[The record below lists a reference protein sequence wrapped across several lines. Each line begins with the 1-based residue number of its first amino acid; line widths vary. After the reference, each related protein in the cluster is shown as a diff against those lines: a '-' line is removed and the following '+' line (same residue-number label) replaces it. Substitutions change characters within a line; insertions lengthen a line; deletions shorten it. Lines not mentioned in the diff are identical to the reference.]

1 MAKGIGN
8 VNSTVLHSAK
18 LMQEGKLS
26 TDDFKKV
33 VAGTVPKLD
42 DFAMNLKNI
51 ALNMG
56 AMLAVMIAIKAVTYI
71 VDELYVSF
79 EEQKE
84 IVEDLTNSID
94 ELQSKYD
101 TLKADGSGSN
111 AELNYLKKQ
120 IDYKKDLLE
129 IEKERLALK
138 DIEENMPDL
147 SSDTGTSGGHVNATW
162 TPDDIAESDIQ
173 EDLRQLEAIHNR
185 MEDMRK
191 NGTNNAS
198 NYVYQNQLAE
208 EARYMQSL
216 SDNIGYLKEDYAEI
230 AEAKARLEE
239 YISDGTLKGYNAEK
253 AKEQIIEYQK
263 ELNRLDPIIL
273 NAEIELGT
281 ANFEDKYN
289 AYLDKIKKANSMEN
303 LGVSEDK
310 YRDVGYG
317 GTLIKS
323 SELDS
328 LIDKNKELN
337 TTFQSG
343 EITASEYF
351 NSLSKMFEKGGKIA
365 DAYDKLDFD
374 RVANESGKWVLNSTD
389 YLEETVSQLVSQITD
404 ATYEVTNAFARGD
417 ISVKEYYDSLQESAD
432 AQLKALKTTN
442 KLTIGTDDLAYATE
456 DSSEQAKQAVEHYN
470 ELHNQLEEM
479 DIMEQLV
486 DVNTK
491 YADTLD
497 DIGTATEDMLNDASI
512 QNYVSEA
519 SNAVASYMQQMH
531 SYYETTGQDFQTLVN
546 YFNEVAGSSFTAQ
559 ELLSKNSADI
569 ISDYFGD
576 TMSGVTDLATAIAT
590 MTGDVIADGASK
602 IGDVLTAL
610 GDTISNFDYT
620 LNISTEGFDIPWS
633 DIITL
638 KGISLP
644 PINAAINFDGSG
656 ESVGALGDAI
666 KGVGDW
672 VKTDATQLALKNI
685 IGNFNSWK
693 PKNSGTSPTNPT
705 VPPSGNPKSP
715 SGSGGGSGGGSGSSK
730 DPHVAEVDKYK
741 ELTDAVENYERELDN
756 LANVQDHTDDIDERI
771 GLKQVE
777 IKLYQR
783 QKDALDALN
792 KARDKEIAQNVELL
806 RKQGFNIDYDPTSDN
821 LLIHNREHINDLN
834 QDIIETYED
843 LIETTDEL
851 NDANKDSADQWNE
864 LTYAIIDAGRELKD
878 LHFEKYEQYITEQ
891 EHLIKLMSNRDDAL
905 KSDIPIYDSMMNA
918 TLKMWQDL
926 VDDGYEKNKDKI
938 QELEEAWMD
947 YYDSRIEREK
957 ELLEQ
962 ELDDNDDALDAIIKV
977 IDDEIEAIDDK
988 IDALKKVN
996 EEHKTALE
1004 LQKAQAELDKA
1015 RNQKTRHVLR
1025 KGKGWVWEA
1034 DEDAI
1039 KEAEENL
1046 SDLEYDSKVQ
1056 DLEDEKERLEEL
1068 KELWEEIP
1076 DIKQNEW
1083 NEQLMIDKLGAD
1095 AEEDILDGRKK
1106 TYEDFKDDYIDIQ
1119 QQIKDKT
1126 DELEE
1131 HTSEAYTKI
1140 VKEFERLA
1148 KLAGIDFNL
1157 DEEEKGT
1164 TTRSSWYVN
1173 KDGKAPSQAKVGDII
1188 YTKGGT
1194 YRITAKDENGKFTS
1208 EKINDKSTNIAENQW
1223 GKKIKDEIVDSNGDV
1238 VDSVK
1243 DIIRVNED
1251 LAETEKKNILTSEN
1265 MTKYIA
1271 DGNTNLEYNSDIL
1284 DDNTDETEDLS
1295 DDTEENSEVTE
1306 DNTAELRT
1314 LNNNLENLEKLP
1326 LEELPEDPFEDIDW
1340 GSLTDEEYSW
1350 AKQMQ
1355 QAYETALAQG
1365 NESFANQILAMLDD
1379 LKSGNGEEY
1388 LQIGRDT
1395 LASANTQFDFEGK
1408 TSTGGGGGFGTED
1421 RIADLK
1427 WIQSKV
1433 DEDPSKWSDE
1443 FKDRLERAIAIE
1455 EYGSGTD
1462 SYKYNNG
1469 YMTTTITSA
1478 TNEAENYMT
1487 ADEIKQKYDYEHGDT
1502 DNGYDP
1508 EKMAETVADR
1518 IAEAIKDGADSVWGG
1533 FLPKDFDYATEVI
1546 KDNEESLKDYNVPTS
1561 NKGSSGGK
1569 TSGQKAMD
1577 DNNVSQSDRDKIAQ
1591 AQKDYNDAKAKGD
1604 TQGMKDAHDRAEA
1617 IRNQNGYSGGV
1628 DGSENIVT
1636 SNKKSAKS
1644 TDENTRA
1651 TDDNTDSNYEAS
1663 DTNKEVADSNK
1674 ELSSSNKTL
1683 AESNEKLAKS
1693 NSSSGSSGGGSSSG
1707 SKGSSG
1713 SGSGSIGSS
1722 SSSGKVSWT
1731 VTKNN
1736 DGTYRH
1742 STTINGREVAYNS
1755 KKKAKGGLNLLGGI
1769 YNVNE
1774 KGDEIVLDKPD
1785 EGNWIR
1791 INTGG
1796 TVIPHEA
1803 AENMWNFG
1811 ANPKMFLSDLLGY
1824 DAMKMNQQMVYMGGT
1839 GESKTIIENHYH
1851 DMHFHDVKDMDGV
1864 KQILAGLPAHAEQHC
1879 TSRTRSVRT
1888 V

>member
-26 TDDFKKV
+26 TDDFKNV
-33 VAGTVPKLD
+33 VASTVPKLD

-56 AMLAVMIAIKAVTYI
+56 AMLAVIIAIKAVTYI

-84 IVEDLTNSID
+84 IVEDLTNSIE
-94 ELQSKYD
+94 ELQSEYD
-101 TLKADGSGSN
+101 TLKADPSANGERLS
-111 AELNYLKKQ
+111 YLKKQ
-120 IDYKKDLLE
+120 IQYEQDLLE

-138 DIEENMPDL
+138 DMEENMPDI
-147 SSDTGTSGGHVNATW
+147 SKDTGTSGGTVNPTW
-162 TPDDIAESDIQ
+162 TPEDTAETDITSDLQKLGQIRDKMSDIDSILPVAQDTVMGDYIEQ
-173 EDLRQLEAIHNR
+173 EKTAL
-185 MEDMRK
+185 K
-191 NGTNNAS
+191 NLTEHTS
-198 NYVYQNQLAE
+198 T
-208 EARYMQSL
+208 
-216 SDNIGYLKEDYAEI
+216 LKEEYLEI
-230 AEAKARLEE
+230 AEAKAKLQQ
-239 YISDGTLKGYNAEK
+239 YVDDGTLKGINADL
-253 AKEQIIEYQK
+253 AREQIAEYQA
-263 ELNRLDPIIL
+263 EIDRLDPIIL
-273 NAEIELGT
+273 QAELALGAAHFT
-281 ANFEDKYN
+281 Q
-289 AYLDKIKKANSMEN
+289 
-303 LGVSEDK
+303 
-310 YRDVGYG
+310 GY
-317 GTLIKS
+317 
-323 SELDS
+323 DS
-328 LIDKNKELN
+328 LFDDIQNMPLIQYDSSIKGFSGEEMSAVITSTKELN
-337 TTFQSG
+337 TALRDG
-343 EITASEYF
+343 EITSTQWFDSINKLMTESEFDDAVKAVDDWSGKSTDELEAMVATMSSQLGNALTESSNKFLRGETSVSDYIDELQAGSEAQLKMYESLEDLEIVDGYAEATEDASEATKDAVENY
-351 NSLSKMFEKGGKIA
+351 NNLKDSIDELEDVQGLADILSDDI
-365 DAYDKLDFD
+365 DFFD
-374 RVANESGKWVLNSTD
+374 DYKSWTDETLNSQDFQNHINELSSGIATFLQEQPEMVESFATM
-389 YLEETVSQLVSQITD
+389 LEETTGKSVD
-404 ATYEVTNAFARGD
+404 RATLLASNASTIISGIVGD
-417 ISVKEYYDSLQESAD
+417 NLEATQGMVGWTMD
-432 AQLKALKTTN
+432 
-442 KLTIGTDDLAYATE
+442 TIGTVVGNA
-456 DSSEQAKQAVEHYN
+456 SQA
-470 ELHNQLEEM
+470 
-479 DIMEQLV
+479 
-486 DVNTK
+486 
-491 YADTLD
+491 
-497 DIGTATEDMLNDASI
+497 
-512 QNYVSEA
+512 
-519 SNAVASYMQQMH
+519 
-531 SYYETTGQDFQTLVN
+531 
-546 YFNEVAGSSFTAQ
+546 
-559 ELLSKNSADI
+559 
-569 ISDYFGD
+569 
-576 TMSGVTDLATAIAT
+576 
-590 MTGDVIADGASK
+590 
-602 IGDVLTAL
+602 IGDVLIAL
-610 GDTISNFDYT
+610 GGTIQKFEYSIEAKPYIKSKIPEKLFEVDEDGGLKFN
-620 LNISTEGFDIPWS
+620 GFPSFGVDF
-633 DIITL
+633 TGKA
-638 KGISLP
+638 KG
-644 PINAAINFDGSG
+644 NAGN
-656 ESVGALGDAI
+656 LGDALT
-666 KGVGDW
+666 K
-672 VKTDATQLALKNI
+672 A
-685 IGNFNSWK
+685 GNYFRK
-693 PKNSGTSPTNPT
+693 
-705 VPPSGNPKSP
+705 SGNEELREKLNNIDTYRENSSGGSNSNITTPSPKSP

-792 KARDKEIAQNVELL
+792 QARDKEIAQNVELL

-821 LLIHNREHINDLN
+821 LLIHNREYINDLN

-843 LIETTDEL
+843 LIEQTDDL
-851 NDANKDSADQWNE
+851 NDANKDAQDQWNE

-1034 DEDAI
+1034 DEVAI

-1194 YRITAKDENGKFTS
+1194 YRITSKDENGKFKS

-1243 DIIRVNED
+1243 DIIRINED

-1355 QAYETALAQG
+1355 SAYETALKQG
-1365 NESFANQILAMLDD
+1365 NESFANQILSMLSD
-1379 LKSGNGEEY
+1379 LKNGNSEEY
-1388 LQIGRDT
+1388 IQIGKDA
-1395 LASANTQFDFEGK
+1395 LASANANFEYGGK
-1408 TSTGGGGGFGTED
+1408 TSTGGGGGSGTED

-1487 ADEIKQKYDYEHGDT
+1487 ADEIKLKYDYEQGNT
-1502 DNGYDP
+1502 NNGYDP
-1508 EKMAETVADR
+1508 ETMAETVADR
-1518 IAEAIKDGADSVWGG
+1518 IAEAIEDGADSIWGG

-1561 NKGSSGGK
+1561 NKNSSGNK

-1577 DNNVSQSDRDKIAQ
+1577 DNKISQSDRDKIAD
-1591 AQKDYNDAKAKGD
+1591 AQKKYNEAKAKGD
-1604 TQGMKDAHDRAEA
+1604 TQGMADAHKEAES
-1617 IRNQNGYSGGV
+1617 IRNSYGYSGGV
-1628 DGSENIVT
+1628 DGSENIKTT
-1636 SNKKSAKS
+1636 SANTKSVS
-1644 TDENTRA
+1644 ENTKA
-1651 TDDNTDSNYEAS
+1651 TTYNADSTNDNTDSM
-1663 DTNKEVADSNK
+1663 DSNSDSLDK
-1674 ELSSSNKTL
+1674 NT
-1683 AESNEKLAKS
+1683 AEHAKGYKVDVNVNVS
-1693 NSSSGSSGGGSSSG
+1693 GGSSSG
-1707 SKGSSG
+1707 SSSG
-1713 SGSGSIGSS
+1713 GSKGGNPNKPPSDDGGYKMDNDVHSPTF
-1722 SSSGKVSWT
+1722 GVKV
-1731 VTKNN
+1731 
-1736 DGTYRH
+1736 
-1742 STTINGREVAYNS
+1742 
-1755 KKKAKGGLNLLGGI
+1755 KKAKGGSNLAGGI

-1774 KGDEIVLDKPD
+1774 KGDEIVLDKPE

>member
-1 MAKGIGN
+1 MNKEGGASNINN
-8 VNSTVLHSAK
+8 VNAFAK
-18 LMQEGKLS
+18 RYGVTNKVIVEATKNLKAGTIQQDAFNKIVGEGTNKLGQ
-26 TDDFKKV
+26 FALGLKNV
-33 VAGTVPKLD
+33 VA
-42 DFAMNLKNI
+42 
-51 ALNMG
+51 NMG
-56 AMLAVMIAIKAVTYI
+56 IMLAVTLALKAVTFVI
-71 VDELYVSF
+71 DEMFVTF

-84 IVEDLTNSID
+84 TVEELTNSVKD
-94 ELQSKYD
+94 LQSEYD
-101 TLKADGSGSN
+101 TLKADPSTSGIKLT
-111 AELNYLKKQ
+111 ELKKRLEYQ
-120 IDYKKDLLE
+120 KELLSV
-129 IEKERLALK
+129 EKEKLALK
-138 DIEENMPDL
+138 DIEENM
-147 SSDTGTSGGHVNATW
+147 SDEGVSTTALENTLKTFNNTKKEIERLETEGYGN
-162 TPDDIAESDIQ
+162 DRIKDI
-173 EDLRQLEAIHNR
+173 
-185 MEDMRK
+185 
-191 NGTNNAS
+191 
-198 NYVYQNQLAE
+198 
-208 EARYMQSL
+208 
-216 SDNIGYLKEDYAEI
+216 YAEQYESNVEVLTSQI
-230 AEAKARLEE
+230 DSAKEE
-239 YISDGTLKGYNAEK
+239 YIKTSEDIEKLKQYIEDGSLTGVQADNARQLIAEK
-253 AKEQIIEYQK
+253 QA
-263 ELNRLDPIIL
+263 ELDRLDPIIL
-273 NAEIELGT
+273 QAELEIGT
-281 ANFEDKYN
+281 ANYLEAYN
-289 AYLDKIKKANSMEN
+289 KILDDIQGKQSHMRSTDYAHVQTVDGEKDLKDVIKVEQ
-303 LGVSEDK
+303 
-310 YRDVGYG
+310 
-317 GTLIKS
+317 
-323 SELDS
+323 LDN
-328 LIDKNKELN
+328 IIAKNKELN
-337 TTFQSG
+337 QSLLEG
-343 EITASEYF
+343 EVTSKEYLESINKLITDSNLDEAI
-351 NSLSKMFEKGGKIA
+351 SKVKDWSTEQ
-365 DAYDKLDFD
+365 
-374 RVANESGKWVLNSTD
+374 TD
-389 YLEETVSQLVSQITD
+389 YLEETVTVLSSQVADAMMESAGKFVRDESSVRDYVDDIEEASKAEMKMLK
-404 ATYEVTNAFARGD
+404 ATYR
-417 ISVKEYYDSLQESAD
+417 LAD
-432 AQLKALKTTN
+432 AQ
-442 KLTIGTDDLAYATE
+442 DDQVVATE
-456 DSSEQAKQAVEHYN
+456 NSAEGAEEAAEKYN
-470 ELHNQLEEM
+470 ELQEQLEELSSVDGM
-479 DIMEQLV
+479 LDVQTQFADLV
-486 DVNTK
+486 EGAENW
-491 YADTLD
+491 
-497 DIGTATEDMLNDASI
+497 TADMLDTSEM
-512 QNYVSEA
+512 QNYISEMSVA
-519 SNAVASYMQQMH
+519 IADFAQQHENTISEVVTKLSNATGKSIDEQM
-531 SYYETTGQDFQTLVN
+531 
-546 YFNEVAGSSFTAQ
+546 
-559 ELLSKNSADI
+559 LLSKNASSYLEGI
-569 ISDYFGD
+569 FGESLSTVQGMNSFVNSEISG
-576 TMSGVTDLATAIAT
+576 TVTNTSNAI
-590 MTGDVIADGASK
+590 GG
-602 IGDVLTAL
+602 VLTAL
-610 GDTISNFDYT
+610 GNFIKDFKFTIDAVP
-620 LNISTEGFDIPWS
+620 LWKGFEKREVDVLGKKLPIVVP
-633 DIITL
+633 
-638 KGISLP
+638 KFSLE
-644 PINAAINFDGSG
+644 I
-656 ESVGALGDAI
+656 
-666 KGVGDW
+666 
-672 VKTDATQLALKNI
+672 
-685 IGNFNSWK
+685 
-693 PKNSGTSPTNPT
+693 
-705 VPPSGNPKSP
+705 
-715 SGSGGGSGGGSGSSK
+715 SGSGTGKSFDNLVNSISNAGSYFNDQGVIEDMINSGDYYGRKGTGGKTINAPATPSSTSSGTGSSGGSGGGSGSSK

-741 ELTDAVENYERELDN
+741 ELTDAVEDYDRQLEKLENAY
-756 LANVQDHTDDIDERI
+756 DHTDSVKERI
-771 GLKQVE
+771 GLKQAE
-777 IKLYQR
+777 IQIYQK
-783 QKDALDALN
+783 QKDAIDALN
-792 KARDKEIAQNVELL
+792 KARDVEIGQNVELL
-806 RKQGFNIDYDPTSDN
+806 RKQGFKITYDPNTEQ
-821 LLIHNREHINDLN
+821 LIIHNREHINNLS

-851 NDANKDSADQWNE
+851 NDANKDSADQWLELSYAIVDAGKE
-864 LTYAIIDAGRELKD
+864 LTELRI
-878 LHFEKYEQYITEQ
+878 EQYEEYITEQ
-891 EHLIKLMSNRDDAL
+891 EHLLKLLANRDDAL
-905 KSDIPIYDSMMNA
+905 KQDLPIYDNMMDA
-918 TLKMWQDL
+918 TLKMWQEL
-926 VDDGYEKNKDKI
+926 VDDGYKKNKEKI
-938 QELEEAWMD
+938 QELEEEWMD
-947 YYDSRIEREK
+947 FYDSRIEREK
-957 ELLEQ
+957 ELLENQ
-962 ELDDNDDALDAIIKV
+962 LDDNDDALDAIIKV
-977 IDDEIEAIDDK
+977 IEDEIEAIDDQ
-988 IDALKKVN
+988 IDSLKEANDERK
-996 EEHKTALE
+996 KALE
-1004 LQKAQAELDKA
+1004 LQKAQAELDKQ

-1025 KGKGWVWEA
+1025 KGQGWIWES
-1034 DEDAI
+1034 DEDAV

-1046 SDLEYDSKVQ
+1046 SDLKYEQQVDKLEKEKEK
-1056 DLEDEKERLEEL
+1056 LEDL

-1140 VKEFERLA
+1140 VREFERLA
-1148 KLAGIDFNL
+1148 KLAGMDFNL
-1157 DEEEKGT
+1157 DNGKSESKT
-1164 TTRSSWYVN
+1164 QSSWYVN

-1194 YRITAKDENGKFTS
+1194 YRITSKDENGKFKS

-1223 GKKIKDEIVDSNGDV
+1223 GTKISERVIESGEDV

-1243 DIIRVNED
+1243 DIVRTNED
-1251 LAETEKKNILTSEN
+1251 LVDTEKKNILTSEN
-1265 MTKYIA
+1265 MSKYIE
-1271 DGNTNLEYNSDIL
+1271 DGNTVIKYNSDVL

-1326 LEELPEDPFEDIDW
+1326 LEELPEDPFEDLDW
-1340 GSLTDEEYSW
+1340 GSLTDEEYGW

-1355 QAYETALAQG
+1355 SAYETALKQG
-1365 NESFANQILAMLDD
+1365 NESFANQILSMLSD
-1379 LKSGNGEEY
+1379 LKNGNSEEY
-1388 LQIGRDT
+1388 IQIGKDA
-1395 LASANTQFDFEGK
+1395 LASANANFEYGGK
-1408 TSTGGGGGFGTED
+1408 TSTGGGGGSGTED

-1487 ADEIKQKYDYEHGDT
+1487 ADEIKLKYDYEQGNT
-1502 DNGYDP
+1502 NNGYDP

-1518 IAEAIKDGADSVWGG
+1518 IAEAIEDGADSIWGG

-1561 NKGSSGGK
+1561 NKGSSGGR

-1693 NSSSGSSGGGSSSG
+1693 NSSSGSSSGGSSSG
-1707 SKGSSG
+1707 KKGSSG
-1713 SGSGSIGSS
+1713 SGSGSSGSS
-1722 SSSGKVSWT
+1722 SSSSGR
-1731 VTKNN
+1731 VTWSHN
-1736 DGTYRH
+1736 DNGNGTYTH
-1742 STTINGREVAYNS
+1742 STTLPNGKKVSYTNTS
-1755 KKKAKGGLNLLGGI
+1755 KKAKGGLNLPEDNYI
-1769 YNVNE
+1769 VNE
-1774 KGDEIVLDKPD
+1774 KGDEIVMDKPD

>member
-1 MAKGIGN
+1 MNKEGGASNINN
-8 VNSTVLHSAK
+8 VNAFAK
-18 LMQEGKLS
+18 RYGVTNKVIVEATKNLKAGTIQQ
-26 TDDFKKV
+26 DDFNKIVGEGTNKLGKFTLGLKNV
-33 VAGTVPKLD
+33 VA
-42 DFAMNLKNI
+42 
-51 ALNMG
+51 NMG
-56 AMLAVMIAIKAVTYI
+56 IMLAVTLALKAVTFVI
-71 VDELYVSF
+71 DEMFVTF

-84 IVEDLTNSID
+84 TVEELTNSVKD
-94 ELQSKYD
+94 LQSEYD
-101 TLKADGSGSN
+101 TLKADPSTSGVKLT
-111 AELNYLKKQ
+111 ELKKRLEYQ
-120 IDYKKDLLE
+120 KELLAV
-129 IEKERLALK
+129 EKEKLALK
-138 DIEENMPDL
+138 DIEENM
-147 SSDTGTSGGHVNATW
+147 SDESVSTTALENTLKTFNNTKKEIERLETEGYGN
-162 TPDDIAESDIQ
+162 DRIKDI
-173 EDLRQLEAIHNR
+173 
-185 MEDMRK
+185 
-191 NGTNNAS
+191 
-198 NYVYQNQLAE
+198 
-208 EARYMQSL
+208 
-216 SDNIGYLKEDYAEI
+216 YAEQYESNVEVLTSQI
-230 AEAKARLEE
+230 DSAKEE
-239 YISDGTLKGYNAEK
+239 YIKTSEDIERLKQYIEDGSLTGVQADDARQLIAEK
-253 AKEQIIEYQK
+253 QA
-263 ELNRLDPIIL
+263 ELDRLDPIIL
-273 NAEIELGT
+273 QAELEIGT
-281 ANFEDKYN
+281 AHYLKAYN
-289 AYLDKIKKANSMEN
+289 KMLDDIQGKQSHMRSTDYAHVSTVDGEKDLGKVIKIEQLDA
-303 LGVSEDK
+303 
-310 YRDVGYG
+310 
-317 GTLIKS
+317 LIA
-323 SELDS
+323 
-328 LIDKNKELN
+328 KNKELN
-337 TTFQSG
+337 QSFLDG
-343 EITASEYF
+343 EIASNEYF
-351 NSLSKMFEKGGKIA
+351 
-365 DAYDKLDFD
+365 DAINKLITD
-374 RVANESGKWVLNSTD
+374 SGLENAVQQIDDWSTAKTD
-389 YLEETVSQLVSQITD
+389 YLEEAVSVLSTQISDSLLESTGRFVREESSVREYVDDLKSASEAEMKMLKATYRLTD
-404 ATYEVTNAFARGD
+404 AQEGQ
-417 ISVKEYYDSLQESAD
+417 VK
-432 AQLKALKTTN
+432 
-442 KLTIGTDDLAYATE
+442 ATE
-456 DSSEQAKQAVEHYN
+456 DSAEGAEEAVEAYN
-470 ELHNQLEEM
+470 EMRNQLEELS
-479 DIMEQLV
+479 EV
-486 DVNTK
+486 DGILNVQTQ
-491 YADTLD
+491 YADLVKDMENWTTDMLDTTQMQNYISDMSVAIAEFAKLNKDNIDQVASDISKAVGTSISAQTLLSENAQNYLKD
-497 DIGTATEDMLNDASI
+497 IFGESLSNVQGMASYANNEIGTAVENTKISI
-512 QNYVSEA
+512 
-519 SNAVASYMQQMH
+519 
-531 SYYETTGQDFQTLVN
+531 G
-546 YFNEVAGSSFTAQ
+546 
-559 ELLSKNSADI
+559 
-569 ISDYFGD
+569 
-576 TMSGVTDLATAIAT
+576 GVFST
-590 MTGDVIADGASK
+590 
-602 IGDVLTAL
+602 L
-610 GDTISNFDYT
+610 GDLIKNFDFTISVSLKDFSLAKKKVGILGKEFEVYVPQFT
-620 LNISTEGFDIPWS
+620 LDVS
-633 DIITL
+633 
-638 KGISLP
+638 
-644 PINAAINFDGSG
+644 GSGG
-656 ESVGALGDAI
+656 ESVTKFAEALSSAGKSMALEGVKDMISTGDYY
-666 KGVGDW
+666 GS
-672 VKTDATQLALKNI
+672 N
-685 IGNFNSWK
+685 NNSK
-693 PKNSGTSPTNPT
+693 SPNT
-705 VPPSGNPKSP
+705 PPSIPDNPKSP
-715 SGSGGGSGGGSGSSK
+715 SDSKGSGGSGSSK
-730 DPHVAEVDKYK
+730 DPHVAEIDKYK

-777 IKLYQR
+777 IKLYQQ
-783 QKDALDALN
+783 QKDAIDALN
-792 KARDKEIAQNVELL
+792 KARDAEISDLVNKL
-806 RKQGFNIDYDPTSDN
+806 RGQGFKIDYNPATEN
-821 LLIHNREHINDLN
+821 LLIHNRERINDLN
-834 QDIIETYED
+834 QSIIEQYEKY
-843 LIETTDEL
+843 IERVDEL
-851 NDANKDSADQWNE
+851 NDANKDAQDQWNE

-905 KSDIPIYDSMMNA
+905 KSDLPIYDSMMNA

-1046 SDLEYDSKVQ
+1046 SDLKYEQQVDKLEKEKEK
-1056 DLEDEKERLEEL
+1056 LEDL

-1095 AEEDILDGRKK
+1095 AEEDILSGRKK

-1157 DEEEKGT
+1157 DDEEKGT

-1194 YRITAKDENGKFTS
+1194 YRITSKDENGKFTS

-1326 LEELPEDPFEDIDW
+1326 LEELPEDPFEDLDW
-1340 GSLTDEEYSW
+1340 GSLTDEEYGW

-1355 QAYETALAQG
+1355 SAYETALKQG
-1365 NESFANQILAMLDD
+1365 NESFANQILSMLSD
-1379 LKSGNGEEY
+1379 LKNGNSEEY
-1388 LQIGRDT
+1388 LQIGKDA
-1395 LASANTQFDFEGK
+1395 LASANANFEYGGK
-1408 TSTGGGGGFGTED
+1408 TSTGGGGGSGTED

-1487 ADEIKQKYDYEHGDT
+1487 ADEIKLKYDYEQGNT
-1502 DNGYDP
+1502 NNGYDP

-1518 IAEAIKDGADSVWGG
+1518 IAEAIEDGADSIWGG

-1546 KDNEESLKDYNVPTS
+1546 KDNEESLKDYTKPTTS
-1561 NKGSSGGK
+1561 GSSSGNK
-1569 TSGQKAMD
+1569 TSSQKAMD

-1693 NSSSGSSGGGSSSG
+1693 NSSSGSSSGGSSSG
-1707 SKGSSG
+1707 KKGSSG

-1774 KGDEIVLDKPD
+1774 KGDEIVLDKPE

-1803 AENMWNFG
+1803 AENMWKFG
-1811 ANPKMFLSDLLGY
+1811 ENPKMFLSDVFGY